1 MEYREL
7 KDDPFVIDFFNKI
20 EASENTQKMYRQAL
34 KYFTNIA
41 NKTPEELILEAEG
54 EIKDGK
60 LMRERRLNEYLTTF
74 KKFIDEQSFAPKS
87 RNVFISGV
95 KTFYKT
101 YDIQLP
107 SHVKTRK
114 AQPLRE
120 NAINGFLK
128 KETIVKMLNNAA
140 SLRDK
145 AIILAMGS
153 SGMAMNEI
161 RTLRIRDFKDID
173 SHGIARL
180 FLARQKVADAVEQYY
195 TFLSPEAVEAI
206 RNYLEERQRNEIT
219 KIKGDDDY
227 LFINYQNGEQLNERM
242 FHYIFQQLGVKLG
255 YITKTVRY
263 GVNPLSSHKLRKFYS
278 NTLKNEEVVDEGF
291 VDYTM
296 GHVTPA
302 VQKAYHQPD
311 PERLKAK
318 YIKTLPYLTFL
329 RTVKPLVIESDG
341 YKKLREENEKLKTKL
356 QDQDTKI
363 QSKDGETQELK
374 KRLENLEKQQA
385 NEIDNLKTMI
395 IAMAKA
401 EKAKAH

>member
-7 KDDPFVIDFFNKI
+7 KDDPFIIDFFNKI
-20 EASENTQKMYRQAL
+20 EASDNTQKIYRQAL
-34 KYFTNIA
+34 KHFTNIA
-41 NKTPEELILEAEG
+41 KKTPLELILDAES
-54 EIKDGK
+54 EIKEGK
-60 LMRERRLNEYLTTF
+60 LMRERRINQYLTAF
-74 KKFIDEQSFAPKS
+74 KKFIDEQNFAPKS
-87 RNVFISGV
+87 KNAYISGV

-145 AIILAMGS
+145 SIILAMAS

-161 RTLRIRDFKDID
+161 RNLRIRDFKDID
-173 SHGIARL
+173 SDGIARL
-180 FLARQKVADAVEQYY
+180 FLTREKVADSVEPYY
-195 TFLSPEAVEAI
+195 AFLSPEAVEAI
-206 RNYLEERQRNEIT
+206 RNYFEERQRAKIT
-219 KIKGDDDY
+219 EIKGDDDF
-227 LFINYQNGEQLNERM
+227 LFINYQNGKQIDERM

-255 YITKTVRY
+255 YINKTVRY

-302 VQKAYHQPD
+302 VQKAYHQLD

-329 RTVKPLVIESDG
+329 RTVTPLVVESDG
-341 YKKLREENEKLKTKL
+341 YKKLREENDKLIVQL
-356 QDQDTKI
+356 QEQDTKI
-363 QSKDGETQELK
+363 ESKDTETQELK
-374 KRLENLEKQQA
+374 KRLDKMESALQS
-385 NEIDNLKTMI
+385 I
-395 IAMAKA
+395 ISAAGK
-401 EKAKAH
+401 K